1 MASNLQLRIAHLE
14 PQTLALWVLSPH
26 SNREFCVLGIVV
38 HLRLE
43 HYRVPDTYGHTS
55 SPGSIPTRTAT
66 KAPWTSFPRRRV
78 HSKAA
83 ACKPPSSRLVAANPT
98 SRPASSM
105 FLGDGV
111 RSILHASM
119 VDEDQCPG
127 AQYTVH
133 RIHSRKMMAQLWG
146 LNRLNLPERGASIV
160 MQGEVIGST
169 PVLKIALPS
178 SPLPEHRSD
187 RRPSYAS
194 RTLRYGV
201 MAPLLG

>member
-1 MASNLQLRIAHLE
+1 MNAKLNAGDR
-14 PQTLALWVLSPH
+14 T
-26 SNREFCVLGIVV
+26 
-38 HLRLE
+38 
-43 HYRVPDTYGHTS
+43 
-55 SPGSIPTRTAT
+55 GSYS
-66 KAPWTSFPRRRV
+66 WTSFPRRRV

-133 RIHSRKMMAQLWG
+133 RIHSRKIKHMW
-146 LNRLNLPERGASIV
+146 RLRHSRQWLSTRAPAIGIAVSTRGA
-160 MQGEVIGST
+160 
-169 PVLKIALPS
+169 LA
-178 SPLPEHRSD
+178 
-187 RRPSYAS
+187 AS
-194 RTLRYGV
+194 RSCRPG
-201 MAPLLG
+201 PLSPTPEARASLLSPTQASELSTHGLYVCYPQRHSNED